1 MYPVFSDLIWR
12 LFYSKVWTMSGFLPL
27 HIIVS
32 SSGNKCPLTWLDEF
46 VITSFMAMRNRL
58 TLRTDPCGTPFS
70 MILDE
75 DR

>member
-1 MYPVFSDLIWR
+1 MNPVFSDHIWR
-12 LFYSKVWTMSGFLPL
+12 LFCSKVWSMSGFLPL

-32 SSGNKCPLTWLDEF
+32 SSGNKNPVTWLDEF
-46 VITSFMAMRNRL
+46 VITSYMAMRNRL

-75 DR
+75 ER

>member
-1 MYPVFSDLIWR
+1 MNPVFSDQFWR
-12 LFYSKVWTMSGFLPL
+12 LFCSKVWTMSGFFPL

-32 SSGNKCPLTWLDEF
+32 SSGNKNPLTWLDEF

-58 TLRTDPCGTPFS
+58 TLTTDPCSTLFS

-75 DR
+75 GR

>member
-1 MYPVFSDLIWR
+1 MNPVFSDHFWR
-12 LFYSKVWTMSGFLPL
+12 LICSKVWTMSGFLLL

-32 SSGNKCPLTWLDEF
+32 SSGNKNPLTWLDEF

-58 TLRTDPCGTPFS
+58 TLSTDPCGTPFS

-75 DR
+75 ER